1 MTAIVDKL
9 VGVLAQRYADVDLI
23 GRGGMA
29 YVFRAT
35 TTDGGAPIA
44 IKVLD
49 PRVSMRIA
57 RERFLQEIVVCS
69 RLDHPGI
76 VPIIDSGEIDDIP
89 FYVMP
94 YLGEGSLRTRL
105 SADGPFSIERAL
117 AVGCEVAD
125 ALAYAHAQGIMHR
138 DVKPE
143 NILCR
148 SEHVLVTDFG
158 FARAFRAA
166 SGERLTRAGDIL
178 GTPEYMS
185 PEQALGR
192 YDIDCT
198 CDIYALGCVLY
209 ELLAGH
215 TPFPPPDPDAVM
227 VRRLKD
233 AIPCVRD
240 ERQDVPDA
248 VEELL
253 IRALEWNPRRRL
265 QDAAEF
271 GKVLRSA
278 AALS

>member
-1 MTAIVDKL
+1 MTAIVDRL
-9 VGVLAQRYADVDLI
+9 VGALAQQYCDVDLI

-35 TTDGGAPIA
+35 PTDGGAPVA
-44 IKVLD
+44 IKMLD
-49 PRVSMRIA
+49 PRVSVRIA
-57 RERFLQEIVVCS
+57 RERFLREIVVCT
-69 RLDHPGI
+69 RLHHPCI
-76 VPIIDSGEIDDIP
+76 VPIIDSGEIDDNP

-94 YLGEGSLRTRL
+94 YLEEGSLRTRL
-105 SADGPFSIERAL
+105 IADGSLPMEHAL
-117 AVGCEVAD
+117 AVGCEVAE
-125 ALAYAHAQGIMHR
+125 ALAHAHAQGVMHR

-148 SEHVLVTDFG
+148 AEHVLVTDFG

-166 SGERLTRAGDIL
+166 AGERLTRAGEIL

-192 YDIDCT
+192 YDIDST

-209 ELLAGH
+209 ELLTGH
-215 TPFPPPDPDAVM
+215 TPFPPSDPDTVL

-253 IRALEWNPRRRL
+253 IRSLEWNPRHRL
-265 QDAAEF
+265 NDAAEF
-271 GKVLRSA
+271 GRILRSA

>member
-1 MTAIVDKL
+1 M
-9 VGVLAQRYADVDLI
+9 
-23 GRGGMA
+23 
-29 YVFRAT
+29 
-35 TTDGGAPIA
+35 
-44 IKVLD
+44 
-49 PRVSMRIA
+49 
-57 RERFLQEIVVCS
+57 
-69 RLDHPGI
+69 
-76 VPIIDSGEIDDIP
+76 
-89 FYVMP
+89 
-94 YLGEGSLRTRL
+94 
-105 SADGPFSIERAL
+105 SADGPLPVELAL
-117 AVGCEVAD
+117 AIGCEVAD
-125 ALAYAHAQGIMHR
+125 ALAHAHAQGIMHR

-148 SEHVLVTDFG
+148 SKHVLVTDFG

-166 SGERLTRAGDIL
+166 AGERLTRAGDIL

-215 TPFPPPDPDAVM
+215 TPFPPPDPDAVI

-233 AIPCVRD
+233 AVPCVRD

-248 VEELL
+248 VEALL
-253 IRALEWNPRRRL
+253 IRALEWNPRRRF

-271 GKVLRSA
+271 GKVLHR
-278 AALS
+278 ALANVPS